1 VSGSVLAFVPVAAG
15 YKREMPAQSITS
27 RLDPASRSASSRR
40 DDADGIPALEAR
52 PGSRAMQLAERLRQH
67 RPISVYALILLT
79 GYALL
84 AAATIGL
91 GFLLVDV
98 LLPVHAIGH
107 NDEAVN
113 TWLASHR
120 TGTRNDVSFVG
131 SAVGD
136 VPVLPAL
143 VTLVVVV
150 AAIMRRWRIVAFVLG
165 AILIE
170 VATYRLVSLI
180 VHRTRPTVPRLDHL
194 PVNQS
199 FPSGHVAASVAVY
212 VALALLVTSRF
223 PQRWVHVLA
232 WALAVLLPAFVAL
245 SRMYRGM
252 HHPLDAASGVLVGLA
267 AVAIA
272 LLATRA
278 ADGTARLRKA

>member
-1 VSGSVLAFVPVAAG
+1 VPGDPRVQT
-15 YKREMPAQSITS
+15 RMPVQSITPDLAHARES
-27 RLDPASRSASSRR
+27 ARVDHREADPVPLLD
-40 DDADGIPALEAR
+40 AR
-52 PGSRAMQLAERLRQH
+52 PGSVAEGVAVRLRRH
-67 RPISVYALILLT
+67 RPLTVYGLALVL
-79 GYALL
+79 GYILL
-84 AAATIGL
+84 AAVTIGF

-98 LLPVHAIGH
+98 LVPIHAIGH

-113 TWLASHR
+113 TWFASHR
-120 TGTRNDVSFVG
+120 TATGNDLTYVG
-131 SAVGD
+131 SSIGD
-136 VPVLPAL
+136 IPVLPAL

-150 AAIMRRWRIVAFVLG
+150 AAVLRRWRIVGFVLG

-170 VATYRLVSLI
+170 VATYRIASLI
-180 VHRTRPTVPRLDHL
+180 VHRVRPTVPRLDHL

-223 PQRWVHVLA
+223 AQRWVHVLA
-232 WALAVLLPAFVAL
+232 WALAILLPLVVAT

-252 HHPLDAASGVLVGLA
+252 HHPTDVTSGALIGLS
-267 AVAIA
+267 AVAIS

-278 ADGTARLRKA
+278 ADGTAILRSRDRSAA

>member
-1 VSGSVLAFVPVAAG
+1 VLLLG
-15 YKREMPAQSITS
+15 YV
-27 RLDPASRSASSRR
+27 L
-40 DDADGIPALEAR
+40 
-52 PGSRAMQLAERLRQH
+52 
-67 RPISVYALILLT
+67 V
-79 GYALL
+79 
-84 AAATIGL
+84 AAATIGV
-91 GFLLVDV
+91 GFLLIDV

-120 TGTRNDVSFVG
+120 DGTLTDASFIG
-131 SAVGD
+131 SSIGD
-136 VPVLPAL
+136 IPVLPVL
-143 VTLVVVV
+143 VTLVVLV
-150 AAIMRRWRIVAFVLG
+150 AAFLRRWRIVGFVLG
-165 AILIE
+165 AILVE
-170 VATYRLVSLI
+170 VASYRLTSLI
-180 VHRTRPTVPRLDHL
+180 VHRERPTVPRLDQL

-223 PQRWVHVLA
+223 SQRWLHVAAWTLA
-232 WALAVLLPAFVAL
+232 LLLPLVVAL

-267 AVAIA
+267 AVSIA

-278 ADGTARLRKA
+278 ADGTARRRRTA